1 MTTAC
6 RDARQ
11 ASIAHVV
18 VALADTPP
26 PDGDRAGRRRRQS
39 HLARQLAREAA
50 AALLDVAP
58 GTIEVL
64 GGGDTRPALALAD
77 RSADGLTLALTHS
90 GLWVGAAAGQ
100 GLQGLGIDLQQAV
113 ARPVDQLIAYLGYS
127 QLLAPAG
134 AAADQDAFTQLWTM
148 WEAAIKCDGAM
159 LLARTTPAFEQ
170 LRTGFQPGVA
180 ATWTAGGYWARSHR
194 VDPDHWLTI
203 VSKCAGDAPPRVDL
217 LSTGSSSWT
226 PQG

>member
-1 MTTAC
+1 MTAAC
-6 RDARQ
+6 RDAGQ
-11 ASIAHVV
+11 AGIAHVV

-39 HLARQLAREAA
+39 HLARQLARAAA

-64 GGGDTRPALALAD
+64 GGGDARPTLSLAD
-77 RSADGLTLALTHS
+77 RAADGLALALTHS

-113 ARPVDQLIAYLGYS
+113 ARPVDPLIDYLGYG

-134 AAADQDAFTQLWTM
+134 AGADQDAFTQLWTM

-180 ATWTAGGYWARSHR
+180 ATWSAGGYWARSHR

-203 VSKCAGDAPPRVDL
+203 VTKCAGGAPPRVDL
-217 LSTGSSSWT
+217 LANGSSSWT
-226 PQG
+226 PPG